1 LSRQWCISKVDGQYL
16 ANLENILR
24 LYSLPYDPEYI
35 IICFDE
41 RPCFL
46 IGDLKTPIPMQV
58 GKHGC
63 KKIDYQYEKM
73 GSCALLAAIEPLTG
87 KRFAKVYERRTA
99 AEYTDFM
106 EYLIQQYPNA
116 KKIIVI
122 QDNLNTHKK
131 GSFYEHRQASIA
143 AEMADKLEF
152 HYTPKCSSWLNMI
165 EIEFSAIA
173 RTALNKRIPTI
184 ELLTEQINAIVKER
198 NDKEIKIKWQF
209 SIETARKTLE
219 SKYHKVNKENKII

>member
-1 LSRQWCISKVDGQYL
+1 
-16 ANLENILR
+16 
-24 LYSLPYDPEYI
+24 
-35 IICFDE
+35 
-41 RPCFL
+41 
-46 IGDLKTPIPMQV
+46 
-58 GKHGC
+58 
-63 KKIDYQYEKM
+63 
-73 GSCALLAAIEPLTG
+73 
-87 KRFAKVYERRTA
+87 
-99 AEYTDFM
+99 M

-219 SKYHKVNKENKII
+219 SKYHKVNKKNKIIKLLVQLYNRFLLSGLLLFCVEHKSKNLIVALINALHGSILLKNA

>member
-1 LSRQWCISKVDGQYL
+1 
-16 ANLENILR
+16 
-24 LYSLPYDPEYI
+24 
-35 IICFDE
+35 
-41 RPCFL
+41 
-46 IGDLKTPIPMQV
+46 
-58 GKHGC
+58 
-63 KKIDYQYEKM
+63 
-73 GSCALLAAIEPLTG
+73 
-87 KRFAKVYERRTA
+87 
-99 AEYTDFM
+99 M

-219 SKYHKVNKENKII
+219 SKYHKVNKENNWCLQVETNEIFKIKEILEKQQVYLDTDGKTHYDNFDPWNVKKIIMTTNSDLIADMKALSGKTIKVYKNEME